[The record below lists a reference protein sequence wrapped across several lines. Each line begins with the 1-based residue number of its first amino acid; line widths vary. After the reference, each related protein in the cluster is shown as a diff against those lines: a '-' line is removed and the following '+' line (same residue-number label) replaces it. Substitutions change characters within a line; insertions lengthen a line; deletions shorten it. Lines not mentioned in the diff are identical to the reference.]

1 MRPVDERFRVTQAFG
16 EGATAGVAPSADPNS
31 GVGYLVYL
39 YGNYQPVGH
48 AGADLGTPVGT
59 PVRAARS
66 GVVLWA
72 GWDIE
77 LPGDDSWGPSGYFAR
92 WGFYRSFGGRLVV
105 IQHAPGDLDVYAHN
119 SAFKVV
125 KGQFV
130 NEGDLICLSGD
141 SSGGRDG
148 VLGPHLHTE
157 RIVDTANYATARG
170 MIYGRID
177 PTTVWDSVAA
187 QGTTTPQ
194 EDEEVTPAQMQEIKD
209 FVYATV
215 GTMLKQYHDV
225 TRATVVNQV
234 NEAADKRSYADRV
247 FNQTQ
252 VNKNAD
258 RVIEWLKAKFK

>member
-1 MRPVDERFRVTQAFG
+1 MRPVDERYRVTQSFG
-16 EGATAGVAPSADPNS
+16 EGATAGVAPSKDPNS

-48 AGADLGTPVGT
+48 AGTDIGTPVGT
-59 PVRAARS
+59 PVRASRS
-66 GVVLWA
+66 GTVLWA
-72 GWDIE
+72 DWDVN
-77 LPGDDSWGPSGYFAR
+77 LPGDDSWGPSGYFQR
-92 WGFYRSFGGRLVV
+92 WAFYKSFGGRLVV

-130 NEGDLICLSGD
+130 NEGDLISLSGD
-141 SSGGRDG
+141 SSGGHDG

-157 RIVDTANYATARG
+157 RIVDTDNYATARG

-177 PTTVWDSVAA
+177 PTTVWSGVSA
-187 QGTTTPQ
+187 QGTISQ
-194 EDEEVTPAQMQEIKD
+194 EDEELKPEQMQELKD
-209 FVYATV
+209 FIYSTV

-225 TRATVVNQV
+225 TRATVVKQV
-234 NEAADKRSYADRV
+234 NDKQDQVSYSDRV

-252 VNKNAD
+252 VNQNAD
-258 RVIEWLKAKFK
+258 RVINFIKAGK